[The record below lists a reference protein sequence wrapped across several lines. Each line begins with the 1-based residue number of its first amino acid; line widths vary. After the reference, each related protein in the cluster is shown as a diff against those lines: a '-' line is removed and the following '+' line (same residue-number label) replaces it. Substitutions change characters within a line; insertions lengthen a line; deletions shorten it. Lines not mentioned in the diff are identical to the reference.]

1 MSIKDDLMASV
12 SEASQ
17 ISALL
22 DRGCEFEGKMTFEGT
37 VRINGTFSG
46 EIFSND
52 MLIVGDTAVVNA
64 EVDVESIMIS
74 GEVNGNVSARNR
86 IEIKRPGVVR
96 GNLCTPCLVIEE
108 GVIFEGSCKMPSPSE
123 KKEKTPAKVSKI
135 QQAKGSKSSEE
146 VQAQSA

>member
-1 MSIKDDLMASV
+1 MGITENLVPTV

-37 VRINGTFSG
+37 VRINGVFSG

-52 MLIVGDTAVVNA
+52 TLIVGDTAVLNA
-64 EVDVESIMIS
+64 EVDVDAIIIS
-74 GEVNGNVSARNR
+74 GEVNGNITARSR

-96 GNLCTPCLVIEE
+96 GSINTPCLVIEE
-108 GVIFEGSCKMPSPSE
+108 GVIFEGSCKMPAPTTKT
-123 KKEKTPAKVSKI
+123 KKESSQTSAKISKI
-135 QQAKGSKSSEE
+135 PAETNPKE
-146 VQAQSA
+146 AAHA